1 MGKERRLIIVGDS
14 VFAQV
19 AYEFFTH
26 DSVYEVVA
34 FSVEREYVTKGVLF
48 GLPVVAFEDLEA
60 SYAPAEHG
68 FYAAVVFR
76 DRNRLRERL
85 YREAKAKGYAPASYI
100 SSRAIVHPRAEVG
113 EHCLVCEAT
122 VVEHGA
128 RVGENVVLWSGNF
141 VGHDAVVGRNT
152 FTLPHAVICE
162 YARVGR
168 NCVVGPNVVVGV
180 GAVVED
186 GRHLEAGEM
195 ILSDSASTAEQ
206 G

>member
-1 MGKERRLIIVGDS
+1 MGKERRLIIVGDG

-26 DSVYEVVA
+26 DSRYEVVA
-34 FSVEREYVTKGVLF
+34 FSVEREYVTKGGLF
-48 GLPVVAFEDLEA
+48 GLPVVAFEDLES
-60 SYAPAEHG
+60 SYAPAEHS

-85 YREAKAKGYAPASYI
+85 YREAKGKGYAPASYV
-100 SSRAIVHPRAEVG
+100 SSRALVHPRAEVG

-122 VVEHGA
+122 VVEPGA
-128 RVGENVVLWSGNF
+128 RVEDNVVLWSGNH
-141 VGHDAVVGRNT
+141 VGHHAVVGRNT

-162 YARVGR
+162 YARVGE
-168 NCVVGPNVVVGV
+168 NCVVGPNVVVGA

-195 ILSDSASTAEQ
+195 VSAPAAAEQ